1 MCSPKVDLGWWGGS
15 GGIGI
20 RDGRQFRFKLVI
32 GHIETITYSG
42 GNSSAL
48 AAANCDPDYGWIN
61 GPEGSNKCYMYLKVQ
76 PDFSVI
82 AFFLETSYS
91 LLYSLKSVQLAK
103 FFETRTP
110 PIQRAFRTAEVD
122 ILTTAVTR
130 QEFDCFS
137 KITGNYYFCDPARF
151 SFSFWKCLRS
161 IAGKSQLLH
170 WLLRLLLL
178 PGTSREDIKPY
189 MYTMYMTSVL

>member
-15 GGIGI
+15 GGI
-20 RDGRQFRFKLVI
+20 RDGRQVWFKLKR
-32 GHIETITYSG
+32 GHIETISYSG

-82 AFFLETSYS
+82 VFFLETSYS

-122 ILTTAVTR
+122 IQTTAVIQQDLVFCCWKFLEIITIVTK
-130 QEFDCFS
+130 QYFDFFFENC
-137 KITGNYYFCDPARF
+137 
-151 SFSFWKCLRS
+151 WKLF
-161 IAGKSQLLH
+161 LL
-170 WLLRLLLL
+170 
-178 PGTSREDIKPY
+178 
-189 MYTMYMTSVL
+189 

>member
-15 GGIGI
+15 GGI
-20 RDGRQFRFKLVI
+20 RDGRQVWFKLKR
-32 GHIETITYSG
+32 GHIETISYSG

-151 SFSFWKCLRS
+151 SFSFWKFLRS